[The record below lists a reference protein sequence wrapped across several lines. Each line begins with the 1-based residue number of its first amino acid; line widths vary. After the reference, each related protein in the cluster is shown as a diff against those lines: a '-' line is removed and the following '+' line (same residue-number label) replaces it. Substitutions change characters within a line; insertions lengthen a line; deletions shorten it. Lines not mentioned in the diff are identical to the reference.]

1 MLSSEPMPLRL
12 TTKFTLVT
20 SAILFTAMILF
31 THFGVGSLERIILD
45 EAVKDID
52 NLSETILRTTYH
64 QMLEDDRERVYR
76 AIEEVGF
83 QKGVRR
89 IRLIDKDG
97 VIRYS
102 TVEREIGA
110 EVDKGGASCNMCHGK
125 NGDGDSPLVAASSMS
140 RSRNYVDI
148 DGEELIGM
156 ARGIYNQPTCSS
168 ASCHVHPPGTQLL
181 GVLDVTVSMKEMT
194 GQIGGFRRKMIYSTF
209 GLLFTLAVSL
219 AFATGRFV
227 HRPVR
232 DLLAHTRRLT
242 SGDLDGRI
250 EPLARDELGE
260 LEVAFNEMTGS
271 LRQAQGEL
279 RELAS
284 SLETKVEQRTREI
297 QEIQGRLVRSEKLAS
312 LGELVAGI
320 AHEINNPLTGIM
332 VFSSLIREDPRLP
345 QDLRED
351 MEVVSRETDR
361 CSGIVR
367 RLLEFAREAP
377 PHKAPESVN
386 HLLDNTLHLLE
397 NQANFHDIA
406 IVRHYASGLPQ
417 ILVDGNQMNQVF
429 MNILLNAAQAMPE
442 GGTLTL
448 ETEVDENGDHI
459 AIRFRDTGCGI
470 TEEDLKR
477 IFDPFFTTKE
487 ESGNGLGLSVSYGIV
502 ENHGGEIEVNSRVGA
517 GTSFSVLLPLRS
529 PEEGVMASQE
539 ADGECS
545 GDLQPAHG

>member
-1 MLSSEPMPLRL
+1 MRLRL

-20 SAILFTAMILF
+20 SAVLITAMVLFTY
-31 THFGVGSLERIILD
+31 FGIGSLERIILD

-64 QMLEDDRERVYR
+64 QMLEDDRERVYQ

-83 QKGVRR
+83 QKGVRQ

-102 TVEREIGA
+102 TLEREIGT
-110 EVDKGGASCNMCHGK
+110 EVDKSGASCNMCHGK
-125 NGDGDSPLVAASSMS
+125 HGDSPLVAVSSMR
-140 RSRNYVDI
+140 RSRNFIDS
-148 DGEELIGM
+148 DGEEVIGM
-156 ARGIYNQPTCSS
+156 ARGIYNQPTCSI
-168 ASCHVHPPGTQLL
+168 AACHIHPPGAQLL

-194 GQIGGFRRKMIYSTF
+194 GQIGGFRRQMILSTF
-209 GLLFTLAVSL
+209 GLLFALALSL
-219 AFATGRFV
+219 AFVTGRFV

-242 SGDLDGRI
+242 SGDLEGRI

-271 LRQAQGEL
+271 LRQAQREL

-297 QEIQGRLVRSEKLAS
+297 QDIQGHLARSEKLAS

-332 VFSSLIREDPRLP
+332 VFASMILEDGRLP
-345 QDLRED
+345 QDMRND
-351 MEVVSRETDR
+351 MEVINRETER

-367 RLLEFAREAP
+367 RLLEFSRETL
-377 PHKAPESVN
+377 PHKAPELIN

-397 NQANFHDIA
+397 NQATFHDIDIA
-406 IVRHYASGLPQ
+406 RHYASDLPP
-417 ILVDGNQMNQVF
+417 ILVDGNQICQVF
-429 MNILLNAAQAMPE
+429 MNILLNAAQAMP
-442 GGTLTL
+442 GGGSLAL
-448 ETEVDENGDHI
+448 ATELSEDGEYLAV
-459 AIRFRDTGCGI
+459 RFSDTGSGI
-470 TEEDLKR
+470 PENDLKR

-487 ESGNGLGLSVSYGIV
+487 EGGTGLGLSVSYGIV
-502 ENHGGEIEVNSRVGA
+502 ENHGGKIAVDSLVGT
-517 GTSFSVLLPLRS
+517 GTTFTVLLPLQW
-529 PEEGVMASQE
+529 PEEEEDSASRVYR
-539 ADGECS
+539 
-545 GDLQPAHG
+545 